1 MEPAID
7 RIMMTYDLLLNRTAA
22 ASADARAKVTEYL
35 AKLIEAGENAQQGR
49 LAAAAWPNDAQE
61 LAWRHAQIDVVE
73 RDQGGGAVAVNL
85 VEMRD
90 FDRRAAPLDT
100 HTVSSSRGRS

>member
-1 MEPAID
+1 MRPL
-7 RIMMTYDLLLNRTAA
+7 RL
-22 ASADARAKVTEYL
+22 
-35 AKLIEAGENAQQGR
+35 LIEAGENAQQGR
-49 LAAAAWPNDAQE
+49 LAAAARPDDAQE
-61 LAWRHAQIDVVE
+61 FARRDAQIDVVE

-100 HTVSSSRGRS
+100 HTVSSSGGRS

>member
-1 MEPAID
+1 MLPLG
-7 RIMMTYDLLLNRTAA
+7 LL
-22 ASADARAKVTEYL
+22 V
-35 AKLIEAGENAQQGR
+35 EAGENAQQGR
-49 LAAAAWPNDAQE
+49 LAAAARPDDAQE
-61 LAWRHAQIDVVE
+61 LAGRHAQIDVVE

-90 FDRRAAPLDT
+90 LDRRAAPLDT